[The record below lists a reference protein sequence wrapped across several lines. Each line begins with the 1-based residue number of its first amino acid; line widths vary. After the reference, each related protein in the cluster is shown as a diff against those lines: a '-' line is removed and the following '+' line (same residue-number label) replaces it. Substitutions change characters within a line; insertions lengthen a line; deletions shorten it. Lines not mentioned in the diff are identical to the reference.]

1 MVNYKAFVIAW
12 LGVGHLFMTPVMVVI
27 VIVEITCQEDLDS
40 ELGESVALLTR
51 GDRGVGKRMW
61 GDWGLEAR
69 LGCPD
74 DFAADNQ
81 PPWPVG

>member
-51 GDRGVGKRMW
+51 GDRGVGKRM
-61 GDWGLEAR
+61 
-69 LGCPD
+69 
-74 DFAADNQ
+74 
-81 PPWPVG
+81 